1 MFWFGVL
8 WYICVELRFLVFDCG
23 YLRLGGLYY
32 GYYLGVA
39 IVVAL
44 DWLIVLLR
52 YDYCLFIMVVVRS
65 LLFNWLATF
74 CCYLILGF
82 WCLLLL

>member
-1 MFWFGVL
+1 M
-8 WYICVELRFLVFDCG
+8 
-23 YLRLGGLYY
+23 
-32 GYYLGVA
+32 
-39 IVVAL
+39 
-44 DWLIVLLR
+44 LLR

-82 WCLLLL
+82 GVCCCCSSLAGILVFVVMCLGVG

>member
-32 GYYLGVA
+32 GYYLGVV
-39 IVVAL
+39 IVVCVGLVNSVVAL
-44 DWLIVLLR
+44 
-52 YDYCLFIMVVVRS
+52 
-65 LLFNWLATF
+65 
-74 CCYLILGF
+74 
-82 WCLLLL
+82 